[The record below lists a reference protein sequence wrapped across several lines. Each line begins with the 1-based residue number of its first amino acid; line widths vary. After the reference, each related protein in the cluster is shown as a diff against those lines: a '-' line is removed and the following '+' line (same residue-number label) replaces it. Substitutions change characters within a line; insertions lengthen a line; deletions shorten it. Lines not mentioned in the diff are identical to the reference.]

1 MHWMKESSEGKPLTR
16 AELRRGFALLEML
29 YWLTYGAFT
38 TYLVSFVTATRGAS
52 ATMAGLMLALFMAS
66 ACVGQYVIGGLCDRR
81 QNNRAVFRA
90 GMAVIIALEL
100 AVYFSPNMALLG
112 LGCVCLGF
120 IQPPVGAILDTWLI
134 RSFPDEPGAYS
145 PLRALA
151 SLAYAVLMAAM
162 GVIIERVGH
171 GAMPVLSALFATTGI
186 LVASRMPE
194 IPRAAAGGTRGE
206 VKLNM
211 LPRVV
216 WLFVLAMGIMGVAN
230 IPLLNMNLLILGS
243 VGGTVASMGVATP
256 FNMTAEFLMMRF
268 AGPALLRFSARQR
281 MLGCCVLYVASTVLM
296 ILSRTVWLLYLASF
310 INGMAYGILLP
321 ARRQYVTEIAPEAA
335 HNRVHGLGDMA
346 YLNFGGLVGNQVS
359 GVLIDSRGVGFML
372 TVSLCVQVI
381 GLAVM
386 SRLKGAAEKNKK

>member
-1 MHWMKESSEGKPLTR
+1 MRTR

-52 ATMAGLMLALFMAS
+52 ATVAGLMLALYMAS

-81 QNNRAVFRA
+81 QNNRAVFRS
-90 GMAVIIALEL
+90 GMGLVILLEM
-100 AVYFSPNMALLG
+100 AVYFSPNMALFG
-112 LGCVCLGF
+112 AGCVCLGF
-120 IQPPVGAILDTWLI
+120 IQPPIGAILDTWLI

-151 SLAYAVLMAAM
+151 SLAYAVLMALM
-162 GVIIERVGH
+162 GVIIARVGH
-171 GAMPVLSALFATTGI
+171 GAMPVLSTVFALAGIAVAT
-186 LVASRMPE
+186 RMPE
-194 IPRAAAGGTRGE
+194 IPKAASGGGAAGA
-206 VKLNM
+206 VKLGM

-243 VGGTVASMGVATP
+243 VGGTVASMGIATA
-256 FNMTAEFLMMRF
+256 FNTAAEFLMMRF
-268 AGPALLRFSARQR
+268 AGPALSRYSARGR
-281 MLGCCVLYVASTVLM
+281 MLGCCALYIGSTALM

-321 ARRQYVTEIAPEAA
+321 ARRQFVTEIVPEEA

-346 YLNFGGLVGNQVS
+346 YLNFGGLVGNQMS
-359 GVLIDSRGVGFML
+359 GILIDSKGVRFML
-372 TVSLCVQVI
+372 TVSLCIQAA

-386 SRLKGAAEKNKK
+386 TRLRGASGREAK

>member
-1 MHWMKESSEGKPLTR
+1 MNQKTR
-16 AELRRGFALLEML
+16 AELKRGFAMLEML

-52 ATMAGLMLALFMAS
+52 ATVAGLMLALFMAS

-90 GMAVIIALEL
+90 GMAIIIALEL
-100 AVYFSPNMALLG
+100 AVYFSPNMALMG
-112 LGCVCLGF
+112 VGCVCLGF
-120 IQPPVGAILDTWLI
+120 IQPPIGAILDTWLI

-151 SLAYAVLMAAM
+151 SLAYAVLMAVM
-162 GVIIERVGH
+162 GVLIERVGH
-171 GAMPVLSALFATTGI
+171 GAMPVLSALFALAGI
-186 LVASRMPE
+186 AVATRMPE
-194 IPRAAAGGTRGE
+194 IPRAASGARGGE
-206 VKLNM
+206 VKLGM

-216 WLFVLAMGIMGVAN
+216 WLFVLAMGVMGVAN

-243 VGGTVASMGVATP
+243 VGGTVASMGLATA
-256 FNMTAEFLMMRF
+256 FNTAAEFLMMRF
-268 AGPALLRFSARQR
+268 AGPALSRYSARQR
-281 MLGCCVLYVASTVLM
+281 MLIACALYVGSTVLM

-321 ARRQYVTEIAPEAA
+321 ARRQFVTEIAPEEA

-346 YLNFGGLVGNQVS
+346 YLNFGGLVGNQMS
-359 GVLIDSRGVGFML
+359 GLLIDSKGVRFML
-372 TVSLCVQVI
+372 SVSLCIQVV

-386 SRLKGAAEKNKK
+386 SRLRGALRKDAK